1 MGLNPEGANKI
12 NVVKYLLKDSPSLVR
27 NIKFCLNVSLYII
40 LLYMVTFQQLNC
52 KIYLISHEENN
63 IISPTKKKVSSA

>member
-27 NIKFCLNVSLYII
+27 NIKFSLKVSLDIVS
-40 LLYMVTFQQLNC
+40 LYMVTFQQLNC
-52 KIYLISHEENN
+52 KIYSISHEE
-63 IISPTKKKVSSA
+63 K